1 MYVCMHVCIYV
12 PFACV
17 CMQLVHTTKVPSPNP
32 RYLRSHTL
40 PHSEDRKERNEGL
53 YTSWSAGDSLSLSL
67 SLSLSPLYQVCIE
80 KTGEMWR
87 VKQIMAKM
95 VIFMLQVLCAS
106 SLLSACFFD
115 NKHDDNKDDAHRTC
129 SPLFFIKGCLLFR
142 FLCQHD
148 GDQIKSCD
156 SKHDELASMM
166 SWASHIVLSSMISCT

>member
-1 MYVCMHVCIYV
+1 MYVCMYVCMHVCIYV

-32 RYLRSHTL
+32 RYSRSHTL

-53 YTSWSAGDSLSLSL
+53 YTSWSAGDSLSPSL
-67 SLSLSPLYQVCIE
+67 SLSLSSPLPPLYQVCIE

-87 VKQIMAKM
+87 VKQIMAK

-115 NKHDDNKDDAHRTC
+115 NKHDDSKDDAHRTC
-129 SPLFFIKGCLLFR
+129 SPLFPHKDACFF
-142 FLCQHD
+142 D
-148 GDQIKSCD
+148 SC
-156 SKHDELASMM
+156 ASMRQ
-166 SWASHIVLSSMISCT
+166 L